1 MLKKKCSGISLVCWA
16 FSALLLLVLWASP
29 TADAQIFG
37 KFGIKE
43 EAELGRKF
51 SALIRSQLPIVDDNE
66 IVDYVEDIVERIH
79 KEVPPMPFPVKT
91 SVVANGALNAFAA
104 PAGHVFVFTGLIHHV
119 DHEAEVAGV
128 IAHEL
133 AHVSQRHI
141 AARIEQLQKVQIGA
155 LAGMLAGLFLGGG
168 DAGSAVL
175 FGSQAM
181 AQSAVLNYSRE
192 NEREADQ
199 VGMNYFLAAGYPPE
213 GMVGAFKKLRRMAW
227 LGGGSL
233 PPWLS
238 THPGVEERIDY
249 LGDRIKRLPPEVR
262 ERKHDDTRFFRIRN
276 IVRAKYFPAE
286 TSLSFFPEKNDAD
299 CMNIMGRAVALDRL
313 NRKKEAEAVFEK
325 ALACGPMDS
334 VVQREAGRFY
344 FKNGKQSKAAMHL
357 QKAALI
363 NPNDLTALFFYARLL
378 DEAKDFKNS
387 ALYYERILRALP
399 DHAEVHYHYGR
410 MKGRS
415 GDHFTGHLHL
425 AYAALFSNDLNKAR
439 YHLGSAEKALKSI
452 EDRRLLQE
460 FNRYMSERAAL
471 LKP

>member
-1 MLKKKCSGISLVCWA
+1 MLMKKYSGISPIWWTICAV
-16 FSALLLLVLWASP
+16 LLVALSVSP
-29 TADAQIFG
+29 LAYAQIFS

-51 SALIRSQLPIVDDNE
+51 SVLIRSQLPIVDDTE
-66 IVDYVEDIVERIH
+66 IVGYVEDVVERVH
-79 KEVPPMPFPVKT
+79 KEVPPMPFSVNT

-104 PAGHVFVFTGLIHHV
+104 PAGYVFVFTGLIHHV
-119 DHEAEVAGV
+119 DHEAEMAGV

-141 AARIEQLQKVQIGA
+141 AKRVEQMQKIQVGA

-168 DAGSAVL
+168 DAGQAVL
-175 FGSQAM
+175 LGSQAA
-181 AQSAVLNYSRE
+181 AQSAILNYSRD

-199 VGMNYFLAAGYPPE
+199 VGMNYFVDAGYPPE
-213 GMVGAFKKLRRMAW
+213 GMVGAFEKLRKMHW

-238 THPGVEERIDY
+238 THPGVEERIEY
-249 LGDRIKRLPPEVR
+249 LGNRIKRLPQDVQ
-262 ERKHDDTRFFRIRN
+262 ERKHDDARFFRIRHL
-276 IVRAKYFPAE
+276 VRAKYYPPE
-286 TSLSFFPEKNDAD
+286 TALSFFPEENDDD
-299 CMNIMGRAVALDRL
+299 CMNIMGRAVVLDRA
-313 NRKKEAEAVFEK
+313 NRKKEAEAVFQK
-325 ALACGPMDS
+325 ALACSPKDP
-334 VVQREAGRFY
+334 VIQREAGRFY
-344 FKNGKQSKAAMHL
+344 FKNGKQTQAAMHL
-357 QKAALI
+357 QKAAML
-363 NPNDLTALFFYARLL
+363 NPDDLVAMFFYARLL
-378 DEAKDFKNS
+378 DEADDFKNS

-425 AYAALFSNDLNKAR
+425 AYAALFSNDLKKAR
-439 YHLGSAEKALKSI
+439 YHLSSAEKTASSM
-452 EDRRLLQE
+452 EDRRRIQH
-460 FNRYMSERAAL
+460 FGQAMAERAAL